1 MNALTS
7 LHPASEWDD
16 STFTQVWGNV
26 DCPAPTIPIP
36 SSLQNENIIARTP
49 SLLATNLSS
58 PSDSQLPQPDHED
71 HPSPSLAAL
80 CPDNPQSKSNPIH
93 TPFRHRSVE
102 VLPPRLLHSTPP
114 ATLDVRRKSGM
125 ETLGI
130 RRAADEIRRVK
141 AKHNASVPI
150 SRLPTEI
157 IRIILGYCVSHRSTG
172 RPYKLTWLNATHV
185 CRQWRSVA
193 LESASIW
200 SQIDFSCPE
209 LAREMIARSRVA
221 PLDVVVTRPVLTSRV
236 YAVLIEATSNT
247 GRLRTLVLPDAYHMN
262 GVSLFPRL
270 NKPAPLLHTLDLTA
284 KPYDTLPRKF
294 FAGKTPA
301 LRKLKITGFHFP
313 LATSLLKNLT
323 TLILKDP
330 HEDPSINH
338 CARCP
343 TTQRLLEVLQ
353 LMTEL
358 ETLELSNSLPQK
370 KPATRSATK
379 SAPRRVKL
387 PKLRRLRLSGTLH
400 LCNELLQNVIFPAS
414 AAVHLTCTTSFLS
427 PSLGDH
433 QAIALFNTLSQIYS
447 ASNDSEAFFKSLYI
461 DTTFS
466 PLSVKASAQ
475 SEVPEPSIWYDLE
488 THARVSPFNLHVD
501 LFESTGP
508 LKAAFRAAV
517 RALPLG
523 QLETLHLGLS
533 ADEICSAK
541 DMVDMFGGLGRVKTI
556 ALNQRNIYPF
566 VEALRP
572 STDSNSSDEVPIFPS
587 SNEKNLNLRFPS
599 LETIQLNEADFGADS
614 STMDMLM
621 EALAF
626 RAGHGKPIKSLV
638 LRECIQLYASG
649 VERLSS
655 SVSVDWDVVWA

>member
-1 MNALTS
+1 MDALNS

-16 STFTQVWGNV
+16 STFTQVCGNV

-49 SLLATNLSS
+49 SLLDTNMSS

-80 CPDNPQSKSNPIH
+80 CLDNPQSKSNLIH

-114 ATLDVRRKSGM
+114 ATLDARRKSSM
-125 ETLGI
+125 ET
-130 RRAADEIRRVK
+130 RRAK
-141 AKHNASVPI
+141 AKHNTLVPI

-200 SQIDFSCPE
+200 SQIDFSRPE
-209 LAREMIARSRVA
+209 LAREMIARSRAA
-221 PLDVVVTRPVLTSRV
+221 PLDVVVTRLVLTSRI
-236 YAVLIEATSNT
+236 YAVLIEAISNT
-247 GRLRTLVLPDAYHMN
+247 GRLRTLVLPAAYHMN
-262 GVSLFPRL
+262 GVDLFARL

-284 KPYDTLPRKF
+284 KPYDALPKKP

-323 TLILKDP
+323 TLILQDP
-330 HEDPSINH
+330 HEGLLVNH
-338 CARCP
+338 CDRCP
-343 TTQRLLEVLQ
+343 TTEQLVEALQ
-353 LMTEL
+353 QMTEL
-358 ETLELSNSLPQK
+358 ETLQLSNSLPQHASK

-379 SAPRRVKL
+379 SAPRRVAKL
-387 PKLRRLRLSGTLH
+387 PKLRRLHLSGTLH
-400 LCNELLQNVIFPAS
+400 SCNELLQNIIFPAS
-414 AAVHLTCTTSFLS
+414 AAAHLTCTTSFLS

-447 ASNDSEAFFKSLYI
+447 ASNDSEAFFRSLYI

-475 SEVPEPSIWYDLE
+475 SEVPEPSIWYDLK
-488 THARVSPFNLHVD
+488 THSRVSPFNLHVD
-501 LFESTGP
+501 LLESTGP

-517 RALPLG
+517 QALPLG

-541 DMVDMFGGLGRVKTI
+541 DTVDLFGGLERVKTI
-556 ALNQRNIYPF
+556 ALNRRNIYPF
-566 VEALRP
+566 VEALGP
-572 STDSNSSDEVPIFPS
+572 STDSNSSDEVPSFS
-587 SNEKNLNLRFPS
+587 SSKEKNLNLRFPS

-638 LRECIQLYASG
+638 LTGCIQLYASG

-655 SVSVDWDVVWA
+655 YVSVDWDVVWV